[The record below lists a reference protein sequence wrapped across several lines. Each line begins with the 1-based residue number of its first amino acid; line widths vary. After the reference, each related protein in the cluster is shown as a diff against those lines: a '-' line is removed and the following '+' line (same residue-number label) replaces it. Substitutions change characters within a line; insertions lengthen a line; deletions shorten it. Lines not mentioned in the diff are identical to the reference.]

1 MTLIVLLGRHGSG
14 KSTIGSH
21 LENHGFKHV
30 SVGMIRRLAQSR
42 QFPVDIPV
50 PLLISMKRA
59 KPGQVL
65 DAEATS
71 QLLKFTKELGNCV
84 IDGFP
89 TVIEQLRSLPKETV
103 FIYVGISKEVRE
115 DRLAFRAA
123 TSKRQWTPGL
133 HSEREA
139 ALASLVKQ
147 IRANRKLI
155 YVSNTLNKEIGM
167 SEITKKIINIGHS

>member
-14 KSTIGSH
+14 KSTIGSR
-21 LENHGFKHV
+21 LENHGFKHI

-42 QFPVDIPV
+42 QYPVDIPV

-65 DAEATS
+65 DSKATS
-71 QLLKFTKELGNCV
+71 QLLKFTHELGNCV

-89 TVIEQLRSLPKETV
+89 TVVDQLQYLPNEAV
-103 FIYVGISKEVRE
+103 FVYVGIAKAIRE
-115 DRLAFRAA
+115 NRLVIRAA

-147 IRANRKLI
+147 IRTDQKLI
-155 YVSNTLNKEIGM
+155 YVSNNLDSEYGI
-167 SEITKKIINIGHS
+167 SEIAKKIIKICRS

>member
-1 MTLIVLLGRHGSG
+1 MALIVLLGRHGSG

-103 FIYVGISKEVRE
+103 FIYVGISKGYVRTDWRFE
-115 DRLAFRAA
+115 PQRQSDNGHRACILSARLH
-123 TSKRQWTPGL
+123 L
-133 HSEREA
+133 HH
-139 ALASLVKQ
+139 L
-147 IRANRKLI
+147 
-155 YVSNTLNKEIGM
+155 
-167 SEITKKIINIGHS
+167 